1 MFSKLKEWT
10 GQAPVLSEDPAIRTV
25 ELAFLKRLSKLLGL
39 DDDPGRVLDLATE
52 GKLQEI
58 FPEVESDNTPV
69 EPVPYDSLE
78 PFDYDAWL
86 KKNP

>member
-1 MFSKLKEWT
+1 MFTKLKEWT
-10 GQAPVLSEDPAIRTV
+10 GQAPVFSEDPAVRAL
-25 ELAFLKRLSKLLGL
+25 ELAFLERLSRFLGL
-39 DDDPGRVLDLATE
+39 NDDPGRVLDLATE
-52 GKLQEI
+52 GKLQAI
-58 FPEVESDNTPV
+58 FPEVDEEHTPV